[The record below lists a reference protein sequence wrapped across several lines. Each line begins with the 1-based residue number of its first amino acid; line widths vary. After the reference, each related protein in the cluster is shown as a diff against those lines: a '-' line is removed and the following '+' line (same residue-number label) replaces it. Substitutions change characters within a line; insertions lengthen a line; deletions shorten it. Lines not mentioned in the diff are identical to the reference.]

1 MPTSLAPADGY
12 VSATV
17 PHESDL
23 SAAGKPTIE
32 AAMYNIDEPYG
43 AALNILKQI
52 RTRVRTVEF
61 GKDYKV
67 EYEFQKQLPQFD
79 RVRTAYAA
87 AATAIDVDHSE
98 YFGRMELWR
107 NERNLDNFLVI
118 ATPASDALSVVKP
131 FGVTALQAG
140 MVGDTL
146 QRLATIDSDGMK
158 MVDVKYVKSEWAYN
172 LLWGHR
178 RTTMAT
184 DWAMLMKMY
193 HSNAWDRLMR
203 QDLEQFKQEEARM
216 FLHGRLVSGTVDH
229 SNSSYIGGAGS
240 SATAGAP
247 VMRGFIQDM
256 RDNAPQDCCRDVS
269 GTMTFSLFYDII
281 TDWAFRSHSKQLLL
295 ACGKELSKGFGLWKN
310 AKVIMSSQETKFN
323 LILDN
328 WEVAPGKTISVI
340 YDSSL
345 DVPDVGT
352 PTRGE
357 MMIGLDL
364 GTEDGEDYSPQ
375 ILQVHPNR
383 VEEVTPGDGASA
395 KIVQMKGLQTMIM
408 PHQEAQLFVEGIQ
421 DVAA

>member
-23 SAAGKPTIE
+23 SAAGKPTIDD
-32 AAMYNIDEPYG
+32 AMYTIDEPYG
-43 AALNILKQI
+43 AALSIIKQL
-52 RTRVRTVEF
+52 RTKAKTVKF
-61 GKDYKV
+61 GKDYKI
-67 EYEFQKQLPQFD
+67 EYEYVKQLPEFD

-98 YFGRMELWR
+98 YFGRMQLWR

-131 FGVTALQAG
+131 FGVTALQNG
-140 MVGDTL
+140 LVGDTL

-158 MVDVKYVKSEWAYN
+158 MVDVQYVKSEWAYN

-184 DWAMLMKMY
+184 DWAMLMQMY
-193 HSNAWDRLMR
+193 HSNTWDRLLGPDMA
-203 QDLEQFKQEEARM
+203 QFKKEEARM
-216 FLHGRLVSGTVDH
+216 FLHGKIVSGTVDH

-256 RDNAPQDCCRDVS
+256 RDNAPQDCCRDIS
-269 GTMTFSLFYDII
+269 GTMTFSLFYDIL
-281 TDWAFRSHSKQLLL
+281 TDWAFRAHSSQLLL
-295 ACGKELSKGFGLWKN
+295 AIGRKMSKGMGLWKHD
-310 AKVIMSSQETKFN
+310 KVHMLSSEKVFN
-323 LILDN
+323 LILTTY
-328 WEVAPGKTISVI
+328 EIAPGKIINTV

-364 GTEDGEDYSPQ
+364 GTDEGQEYSPQ
-375 ILQVHPNR
+375 ILMVHPNR
-383 VEEVTPGDGASA
+383 VEEVTPSDGASA
-395 KIVQMKGLQTMIM
+395 KIVQMKGLQSMIM